1 MASDVAPK
9 APPVFDEGFRD
20 RLRDLLVWRRDVRR
34 FRTDPLPSDTA
45 LRLIESAR
53 LAPSV
58 GLSEPWRFAT
68 VSDPERRR
76 AVRENFRTANENAL
90 AGYSGE
96 KAQLYATLKLSGM
109 DQAPLQIA
117 VFTDETS
124 EQGSGLGRATMPE
137 TFAYSAV
144 AAIHAMWLTARAEGI
159 GIGWVSILNPAEI
172 PAILDTPSDWRF
184 IAYLCIGYPEID
196 SSSPALEEAG
206 WERRRPTMDFVIE
219 R

>member
-1 MASDVAPK
+1 MANDIAPQM
-9 APPVFDEGFRD
+9 PPVFDAGFRE
-20 RLRDLLVWRRDVRR
+20 RLRDLLIWRRDVRR
-34 FRTDPLPSDTA
+34 FRTDPLPPDTA

-58 GLSEPWRFAT
+58 GLSEPWRFAI
-68 VSDPERRR
+68 VSKPQRRR
-76 AVRENFRTANENAL
+76 AIQENFRMANETAL

-117 VFTDETS
+117 VFTDEAS

-144 AAIHAMWLTARAEGI
+144 AAIHTMWLSARAEGI
-159 GIGWVSILNPAEI
+159 GIGWVSILDPAPI
-172 PAILDTPSDWRF
+172 PAILDTPADWRF
-184 IAYLCIGYPEID
+184 IAYLCIGYPETD
-196 SSSPALEEAG
+196 SASPTLEEAG
-206 WERRRPTMDFVIE
+206 WEQRRPTMDFVIE

>member
-1 MASDVAPK
+1 MASDVTPK

-34 FRTDPLPSDTA
+34 FRTDPLPPDTA

-58 GLSEPWRFAT
+58 GLSEPWRLAT
-68 VSDPERRR
+68 VSNPKRLR
-76 AVRENFRTANENAL
+76 AVRENLKTANENAF
-90 AGYSGE
+90 AGYSSE

-137 TFAYSAV
+137 TFAYSAI

-159 GIGWVSILNPAEI
+159 GIGWVSILTLAEI
-172 PAILDTPSDWRF
+172 PAILDTPSD
-184 IAYLCIGYPEID
+184 
-196 SSSPALEEAG
+196 
-206 WERRRPTMDFVIE
+206 
-219 R
+219 